1 MNNYLMFDKILK
13 VSIPF
18 FQCFGSGSDP
28 DLIGCVDPDPDSWLL
43 LEPWGSFQEFKQNKE
58 FFWLN

>member
-28 DLIGCVDPDPDSWLL
+28 DLIGSVDPGPDRRLL
-43 LEPWGSFQEFKQNKE
+43 LEP
-58 FFWLN
+58 